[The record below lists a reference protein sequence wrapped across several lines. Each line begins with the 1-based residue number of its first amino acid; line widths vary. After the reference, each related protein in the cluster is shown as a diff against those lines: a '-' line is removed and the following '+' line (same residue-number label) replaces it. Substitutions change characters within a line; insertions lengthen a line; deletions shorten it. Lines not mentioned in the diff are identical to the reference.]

1 MSNSEREKDDGPSQ
15 KLRFPEFDGLPI
27 HPVCLGDVTEEP
39 STRNLG
45 QLPSEFVMGVRKDE
59 GIVPMEGRLIAEN
72 TSRYKIVKK
81 DWFAYNPMRLKIG
94 SIARWQ
100 GQEDVLVS
108 PDYVVFRCRDEP
120 KLVKVLPA
128 YLDQF
133 RGSDEWNAFVNGSGD
148 GGVRIRIYFRDLA
161 RMPLLLPNP
170 DEQQVIVACLKSV
183 DDLIEAETEKLA
195 AWRDHKTGLMQQMFA
210 PSDKS
215 IPSLRFPKYKSG
227 GAWTHKPL
235 GPNTTKVGSGTT
247 PRGGSSVYSSSGRPF
262 LRSQNIGWGR
272 LRLEELA
279 YIDEA
284 LHAASAASEVQT
296 GDVLLNITGASIGR
310 STVADSRVSG
320 GNVNQHVCII
330 RLKQKGF
337 LPEYLCHFLVSP
349 YGQAQIDSFQ
359 AGGNRQGLNFEQIR
373 SFSIPAPP
381 DIDEQKCIADCLSV
395 LDLCITS
402 QIKRIEGLRAHK
414 SGLMQKLF
422 PRTRMR

>member
-1 MSNSEREKDDGPSQ
+1 MSNSRPTTSACQ
-15 KLRFPEFDGLPI
+15 IPKLRFPEFDGRPI
-27 HPVCLGDVTEEP
+27 HPVRLGDVTEEP

-81 DWFAYNPMRLKIG
+81 DWFAYNPMRLNIG

-100 GQEDVLVS
+100 GEEDVLVS
-108 PDYVVFRCRDEP
+108 PDYVVFRCRNEP

-148 GGVRIRIYFRDLA
+148 GGVRVRIYFRDLA

-170 DEQQVIVACLKSV
+170 DEQQVIVSCLKCV
-183 DDLIEAETEKLA
+183 DDIIEAETEKLA

-210 PSDKS
+210 PTDKS
-215 IPSLRFPKYKSG
+215 IPSLRFPKYRSA
-227 GAWTHKPL
+227 GAWTHKRL

-284 LHAASAASEVQT
+284 LHAASAATEVQT

-310 STVADSRVSG
+310 SAVADSRVSG

-330 RLKQKGF
+330 RLKQEGF

-359 AGGNRQGLNFEQIR
+359 AGGE
-373 SFSIPAPP
+373 P
-381 DIDEQKCIADCLSV
+381 
-395 LDLCITS
+395 T
-402 QIKRIEGLRAHK
+402 RAE
-414 SGLMQKLF
+414 L
-422 PRTRMR
+422 